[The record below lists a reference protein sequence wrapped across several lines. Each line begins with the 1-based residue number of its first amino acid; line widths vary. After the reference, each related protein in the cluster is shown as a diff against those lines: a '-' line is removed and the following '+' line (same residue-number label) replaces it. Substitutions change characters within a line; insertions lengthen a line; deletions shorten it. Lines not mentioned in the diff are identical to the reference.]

1 LIAALAARPWVRA
14 VFWVYAA
21 FIFVG
26 THWPKLVVPGTG
38 RPDLIAHVTV
48 FGLWT
53 ALCIACRF
61 FGPALSWRNIG
72 LGALVS
78 AVYSGVDEG
87 LQAIPFIRR
96 VAAWDDWGANLIG
109 VAGAAVIA
117 MGLRLLIAK
126 DTPGADGT

>member
-1 LIAALAARPWVRA
+1 MIAALGARRWVRA
-14 VFWVYAA
+14 AFWAYAA
-21 FIFVG
+21 FVFVG
-26 THWPKLVVPGTG
+26 THWPKLEIPGTG
-38 RPDLIAHVTV
+38 RPDLFAHVAV

-53 ALCIACRF
+53 AMFIACRF

-78 AVYSGVDEG
+78 AAYSGIDEG

-96 VAAWDDWGANLIG
+96 VPAWDDWGANLIG

-117 MGLRLLIAK
+117 AGLRLLIAK
-126 DTPGADGT
+126 DTPSAGGA